1 MDTVNITNR
10 VLEIESFVN
19 DVLKPELNDVCQ
31 KLDETN
37 SEIMEY
43 MQLKNTIEMFQK
55 MRSVKEPFKS
65 MTDIGCSF
73 YMETRSDDLSKILI
87 NISDEYF
94 VEFTLEE
101 ALKYVVKRIDL
112 LQIKTEHLRDESADV
127 KSHMKL
133 ILSNMQ
139 QLPDDNDDNAKTS

>member
-1 MDTVNITNR
+1 
-10 VLEIESFVN
+10 
-19 DVLKPELNDVCQ
+19 
-31 KLDETN
+31 
-37 SEIMEY
+37 
-43 MQLKNTIEMFQK
+43 MFQK